1 MYNTPLYL
9 AFVARETLYDLRNDL
24 RSLALYFFH
33 QLSEEHGTLWQ
44 EMTSELF
51 GQFHSDDLRLE
62 LVRNLWQQEV
72 SDARDQQWRT
82 QP

>member
-1 MYNTPLYL
+1 MCTILYL

-24 RSLALYFFH
+24 RSLALYYFH
-33 QLSEEHGTLWQ
+33 QLQ

-62 LVRNLWQQEV
+62 LVCNLWQQEV
-72 SDARDQQWRT
+72 SDARDQQWRSH
-82 QP
+82 P